1 MVRSGRPVS
10 LFLLV
15 ENQRSCG
22 YAVGVENSDKH
33 LNETVAKYAR
43 GDFMPLRREMTVQE
57 ALDAIRQKGMGEQI
71 VYFYVVDEMDRLVG
85 VLPTRRLLTSD
96 PGTKL
101 SDVMVGRVITIPESA
116 TVLDA
121 CEFFVMYKYL
131 AFPVVDNEKRIIGIV
146 DVNLFTEEV
155 FDIAEREKMDSFFES
170 LGFRISSVKDAHPF
184 KAFRFRFPWLL
195 TNIVSGTMCA
205 LLASLFT
212 DTLSQMIVL
221 AFFMTMVLGL
231 GESVSMQSMTLTIQT
246 LRTMRPTFGWYMKT
260 LRREAATAMLLGAAC
275 GIVVGFIVWVWQGKG
290 LAGLA
295 IGTSIT
301 LAMLSACVLG
311 LSVPAMLHRLKL
323 DPKIASGPLT
333 LALADLATILL
344 YFSMAEIIL

>member
-1 MVRSGRPVS
+1 
-10 LFLLV
+10 
-15 ENQRSCG
+15 
-22 YAVGVENSDKH
+22 
-33 LNETVAKYAR
+33 
-43 GDFMPLRREMTVQE
+43 
-57 ALDAIRQKGMGEQI
+57 
-71 VYFYVVDEMDRLVG
+71 
-85 VLPTRRLLTSD
+85 
-96 PGTKL
+96 
-101 SDVMVGRVITIPESA
+101 MVGRVISIPESS

-131 AFPVVDNEKRIIGIV
+131 AFPVVDNEKRIIGVV

-170 LGFRISSVKDAHPF
+170 LGFRISSVKDAHPL

-212 DTLSQMIVL
+212 VTLTQMIVL

-246 LRTMRPTFGWYMKT
+246 LRTTRPTLGWYVKT
-260 LRREAATAMLLGAAC
+260 LRRESATALLLGAAC
-275 GIVVGFIVWVWQGKG
+275 GIVVGLIVWFWQGKG

-295 IGTSIT
+295 IGTSIS

-323 DPKIASGPLT
+323 DPKIASGPVT
-333 LALADLATILL
+333 LALTDLVTLLL
-344 YFSMAEIIL
+344 YFSVAEIIL